1 MNIGTAGLD
10 LIKKFEGCRLTAY
23 KCPAGVW
30 TIGFGWTE
38 GVTPGMTI
46 SRAQAEELLRKGIH
60 KYEDA
65 VTAGIDNAPTTQN
78 QFDAMVSL
86 CYNIGAGNFRKST
99 VLREHRSANYSQ
111 AAKAFLMW
119 NKAGGKVLNG
129 LVARREAEKAL
140 YLGE

>member
-1 MNIGTAGLD
+1 MGRIG
-10 LIKKFEGCRLTAY
+10 CSRRLL
-23 KCPAGVW
+23 K
-30 TIGFGWTE
+30 
-38 GVTPGMTI
+38 
-46 SRAQAEELLRKGIH
+46 KGIR

-65 VTAGIDNAPTTQN
+65 VTTGVGDAPTTQN